1 MTHSAIITGIRLTHN
16 RVTQSE
22 LEVASYSDPTDRLD
36 TLCDKPGITEAFILQ
51 TCNRIEEYV
60 VTDSSVDRSS
70 IFSDVSYHEA
80 AVTTDHTESLR
91 HLLRVGAGLESQVLG
106 EDQILGQL
114 RTAYHTADEANAL
127 GPILEPAVLKAI
139 HVGERARTDT
149 TINEGIVSLGEA
161 AVTLAEQHHDT
172 ETASV
177 LIIGAGEM
185 ASLAATAI
193 ARQSPAITIA
203 NRSIERARNLAAEL
217 DATTNCYSLDSLP
230 LLLERADIVITAT
243 GSETPI
249 IDTTTIRNAG
259 QTTIIDIAQPRDVAA
274 ELDSEKIR
282 VYDLDGLQTI
292 TEKTHES
299 RAEAATKVEQ
309 IIDEELELLLDFYKR
324 HRADIVIKAMYAGA
338 DRIKQRELERALA
351 ELDIS
356 EGQEEIIASLADAIT
371 GKLMAVPTQQL
382 REAAS
387 EDDWETIHAAIE
399 LFEPSF
405 DAEFTDSSRID
416 VPENASSNS

>member
-1 MTHSAIITGIRLTHN
+1 MTHSAVITGIRLTHN
-16 RVTQSE
+16 RATQPE
-22 LEVASYSDPTDRLD
+22 LEATSYPDPTDRLI
-36 TLCDKPGITEAFILQ
+36 TLCDRPGITEAFILQ

-60 VTDSSVDRSS
+60 VTDSSADRSS
-70 IFSDVSYHEA
+70 IFTDVSYHES
-80 AVTTDHTESLR
+80 AVTTGHTESLR

-114 RTAYHTADEANAL
+114 REAYLTADEANAI
-127 GPILEPAVLKAI
+127 GPILEPALLKAI

-149 TINEGIVSLGEA
+149 AINEGIVSLGEA
-161 AVTLAEQHHDT
+161 AVTLAEQHHDI
-172 ETASV
+172 ESASV
-177 LIIGAGEM
+177 LIIGAGEI

-193 ARQSPAITIA
+193 ARQSPALTIA
-203 NRSIERARNLAAEL
+203 NRSIERARSLGSEL
-217 DATTNCYSLDSLP
+217 DATTDCFSLDSLP
-230 LLLERADIVITAT
+230 SLLERADLVITAT

-249 IDTTTIRNAG
+249 INTTTIRKAG
-259 QTTIIDIAQPRDVAA
+259 QTIIIDIAQPRDVATDI
-274 ELDSEKIR
+274 DSEEIQI
-282 VYDLDGLQTI
+282 YDLDGLKTI
-292 TEKTHES
+292 TETTHKS
-299 RAEAATKVEQ
+299 RAEAATEVEQ
-309 IIDEELELLLDFYKR
+309 IIDEELELLVDFYKR
-324 HRADIVIKAMYAGA
+324 HRADVVIKAMYAGA
-338 DRIKQRELERALA
+338 DQIKQQELQRALA

-356 EGQEEIIASLADAIT
+356 EEQKEIVTSLADAIT

-405 DAEFTDSSRID
+405 DSEFTDASGID